1 MKFLK
6 NKKNLVY
13 ILIIWSIVLF
23 TLLIGC
29 KPQQSTQYTSSINT
43 VLNDILNSATAV
55 ALFTTA

>member
-6 NKKNLVY
+6 NKKNFVY
-13 ILIIWSIVLF
+13 ILIIWLIVLF

-29 KPQQSTQYTSSINT
+29 KPQQSTQYTSSTNT
-43 VLNDILNSATAV
+43 VFNSILNSATAV

>member
-29 KPQQSTQYTSSINT
+29 KPQQSTQYTSSTNIF
-43 VLNDILNSATAV
+43 LNSILNSATAV

>member
-6 NKKNLVY
+6 NKKNFVY

-29 KPQQSTQYTSSINT
+29 KPQQSTQYTLSINT